1 VHLATHEMEKKSK
14 PEPRVCRN
22 KLCGRTL
29 DGVGKA
35 GDTRAG
41 TRMGNGPGND
51 VGLCSSCFGPLYVA
65 MHDPERKALRRRI
78 ERRYLTQL
86 VTGCGK
92 SWCRNEYCKSGRK
105 NLGIEGSVGMKE
117 ALPLVKPLL
126 DLDGD
131 VPMYFCTEEKMQQR
145 RGMADLLAAERDLR
159 GQGYSFNWCVA
170 ALEAEGGNIDEAR
183 EWLRNWAPVQ
193 AA

>member
-1 VHLATHEMEKKSK
+1 
-14 PEPRVCRN
+14 
-22 KLCGRTL
+22 
-29 DGVGKA
+29 
-35 GDTRAG
+35 
-41 TRMGNGPGND
+41 
-51 VGLCSSCFGPLYVA
+51 
-65 MHDPERKALRRRI
+65 
-78 ERRYLTQL
+78 
-86 VTGCGK
+86 
-92 SWCRNEYCKSGRK
+92 
-105 NLGIEGSVGMKE
+105 MKE